1 MSPSKHF
8 EDDWESTAQ
17 LQADPLADDPN
28 ESATD
33 EDESAAAAERR
44 RYLRT
49 MLSRAAGV
57 YLLLFLGLGL
67 AMSVLGVDPLA
78 NNGLMPK
85 VLFVFVGLALLIALA
100 NTFTDLFREQRRNWL
115 RLVRRKVT
123 TGQNL
128 DK

>member
-1 MSPSKHF
+1 
-8 EDDWESTAQ
+8 
-17 LQADPLADDPN
+17 
-28 ESATD
+28 
-33 EDESAAAAERR
+33 
-44 RYLRT
+44 
-49 MLSRAAGV
+49 
-57 YLLLFLGLGL
+57 
-67 AMSVLGVDPLA
+67 MSVLGVDPLA